1 MKKRKLFIGNL
12 NYSVT
17 AEKLRSFLATY
28 GTVIDV
34 KVMEGKGYAFVE
46 MGSEEQAKK
55 IQTTLSESVFEG
67 RKLLIDGVP
76 GTRRSDNKSDKK
88 AQDFRENRPV
98 PDSGRRTYSSP
109 PGEERRSPKSE
120 WKNRNGP
127 VESRSPIRPERSR
140 PEGDIR
146 KTPPSDQ
153 NRSQSTPAS
162 DKKHSQRKPVFT
174 TPEGRSTKKDSG
186 LSEKQ
191 QISKAQSL
199 KPQKKSRVPTWVKEK
214 RSSKSKYK
222 PEKY

>member
-17 AEKLRSFLATY
+17 ADKLRSFLATY

-76 GTRRSDNKSDKK
+76 GTRRSDNKSDK
-88 AQDFRENRPV
+88 AQNFRENRPA

-109 PGEERRSPKSE
+109 PGEDRRSPKPE
-120 WKNRNGP
+120 WKNRNSPG
-127 VESRSPIRPERSR
+127 ESRSPIRPERSCLKEISEKH
-140 PEGDIR
+140 PLDL
-146 KTPPSDQ
+146 

-162 DKKHSQRKPVFT
+162 DKNISKKTVYT
-174 TPEGRSTKKDSG
+174 TPEVDPLKGST
-186 LSEKQ
+186 
-191 QISKAQSL
+191 I
-199 KPQKKSRVPTWVKEK
+199 
-214 RSSKSKYK
+214 
-222 PEKY
+222 

>member
-17 AEKLRSFLATY
+17 ADKLRSFLATY

-76 GTRRSDNKSDKK
+76 GTRRSDNKSDK
-88 AQDFRENRPV
+88 AQDFRENRPA

-109 PGEERRSPKSE
+109 PGEERRSPKPE

-127 VESRSPIRPERSR
+127 GESRSPIRPERSR

-146 KTPPSDQ
+146 KKIPSDQ

-162 DKKHSQRKPVFT
+162 DKKHAQRKPVFT
-174 TPEGRSTKKDSG
+174 TPEGRSTKKESG
-186 LSEKQ
+186 KPEKQ
-191 QISKAQSL
+191 QISEAKPL